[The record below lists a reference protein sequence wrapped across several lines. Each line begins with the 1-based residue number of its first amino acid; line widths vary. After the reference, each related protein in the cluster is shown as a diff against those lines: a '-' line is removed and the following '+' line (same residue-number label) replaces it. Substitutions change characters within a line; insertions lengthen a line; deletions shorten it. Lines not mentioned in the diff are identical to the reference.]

1 MAIVFQYRV
10 HFELT
15 CSDSQRE
22 LLVLEAQTLAS
33 NKALLTLGL
42 RTAVEVIHYSQHLVQ
57 CHSLVIVVKKAT
69 YLKTEH
75 IIRREV

>member
-1 MAIVFQYRV
+1 MN
-10 HFELT
+10 FELT
-15 CSDSQRE
+15 CSDLQQG

-33 NKALLTLGL
+33 NKAFLTLWL
-42 RTAVEVIHYSQHLVQ
+42 HTVVEVLHYSQHLVL
-57 CHSLVIVVKKAT
+57 CHSLVIGVKKAT